1 MGFIWLHNS
10 TPSQRVINLA
20 QLHREEMDMTTK
32 TTKEKIEERIIE
44 DEKERLALAKEKAD
58 MIDKFELK
66 KERSEFTE
74 TLVNNH
80 DLVIHELRVT
90 NGNLSVIGDLLGI
103 LRNCILLLI
112 AVNIIAAFF

>member
-1 MGFIWLHNS
+1 
-10 TPSQRVINLA
+10 
-20 QLHREEMDMTTK
+20 MDMTTK

-58 MIDKFELK
+58 MIEKFNLK
-66 KERSEFTE
+66 KERSEFTK

-80 DLVIHELRVT
+80 DLVIHELRT
-90 NGNLSVIGDLLGI
+90 INGNMAAIGDLIGN

-112 AVNIIAAFF
+112 AVNVIGFLISAF